1 MSLPHPRIAQVAA
14 ESSPD
19 GAARMGAALAQA
31 LTGGPP
37 VLPLDPVAP
46 AAVLSG
52 AYLELPV
59 EPDVALM
66 VPTSGST
73 GIPKV
78 VELTGAALRA
88 SGTSTHRHLGGPGRW
103 LLALPLTHVAG
114 IQVLLRSAL
123 AGFEPV
129 ALDLRHGFRAVDLI
143 EGRARMDRLGA
154 SRRYISLVPTQL
166 HRVLDDEGATEALAS
181 FDALLLGG
189 AAAPAPLL
197 ERARAAGITIVTTY
211 GMSETAGGCIYDGR
225 PLPGVQWDLAGDG
238 RIRLGGATLARGYR
252 GPAEL
257 TSAAFAEG
265 WFTTSDLGAAGPGGT
280 LRVLGRADDVA
291 VTGGEKVVLGEVETS
306 LSAHPAVRE
315 AAVVAV
321 PDPEWGERIV
331 AWVIPAAHI
340 PSGVVTAAP
349 GLAAGADSADLDV
362 QLRAHVRDALGRAA
376 VPRHIRYVQE
386 LPRLPLGKVDR
397 SAIRDDSR

>member
-1 MSLPHPRIAQVAA
+1 
-14 ESSPD
+14 
-19 GAARMGAALAQA
+19 MGAALAQA
-31 LTGGPP
+31 LSGGPA
-37 VLPLDPVAP
+37 VLPFDPAAP

-78 VELTGAALRA
+78 VELTGTALRA
-88 SGTSTHRHLGGPGRW
+88 SGTATHQHLGGPGRW

-129 ALDLRHGFRAVDLI
+129 ALDLRDGFRAADLI
-143 EGRARMDRLGA
+143 AGVARMDRLGP

-166 HRVLDDEGATEALAS
+166 HRVLDDQRATEALAS

-211 GMSETAGGCIYDGR
+211 GMSETAGGCVYDGQ
-225 PLPGVQWDLAGDG
+225 PLPGVQWDLAADG

-252 GPAEL
+252 GPAAL
-257 TSAAFAEG
+257 TAAAFADG
-265 WFTTSDLGAAGPGGT
+265 WFTTSDLGTSGPGGA

-331 AWVIPAAHI
+331 AWVIPAARNA
-340 PSGVVTAAP
+340 SAAVTAAP
-349 GLAAGADSADLDV
+349 SLDAAADGAELDV
-362 QLRAHVRDALGRAA
+362 LLRAHVRDALGRAA
-376 VPRHIRYVQE
+376 VPRQIRYVDE

-397 SAIRDDSR
+397 SVIRADSR